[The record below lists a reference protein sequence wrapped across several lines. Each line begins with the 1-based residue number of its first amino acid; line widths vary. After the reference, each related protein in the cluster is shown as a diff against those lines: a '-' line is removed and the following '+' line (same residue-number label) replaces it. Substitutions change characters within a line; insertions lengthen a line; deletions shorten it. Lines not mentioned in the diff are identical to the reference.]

1 MEKSIFIY
9 NNDFDTDSSTS
20 TPSED
25 YTSYYYPKKSDELKN
40 LLIKPILPKPFN
52 DPNTGIEIDD
62 CFELS
67 ILRFLHLIFGSNGVI
82 NFTNLTKYMDLTKKN
97 CQELYEFFLD
107 NPGIFHDCEFYY
119 SDAGLILRKKWVDF
133 LSSINLIIY
142 PNIKNQIK
150 LLENFFP
157 KLNINYNT
165 SNNIILQ
172 EIYSQLNFNWESLEV
187 KYDES
192 KKIVNTSIHQNY
204 NQNIFINSSLIF
216 IWSITTITD
225 EINNIPTIIYSNSE
239 LIYS

>member
-9 NNDFDTDSSTS
+9 NDDLDTDSSTS
-20 TPSED
+20 TPSDD
-25 YTSYYYPKKSDELKN
+25 YLETYYPKKSDELKN
-40 LLIKPILPKPFN
+40 SLIKPILPKSFN

-67 ILRFLHLIFGSNGVI
+67 MLRFLHLIFGSNGVI
-82 NFTNLTKYMDLTKKN
+82 NFTNLTKYMDLDKKD
-97 CQELYEFFLD
+97 CQEFYEFFLD
-107 NPGIFHDCEFYY
+107 NPGIFPDCEFYY

-133 LSSINLIIY
+133 LSSRNLIIY

-165 SNNIILQ
+165 LNNILLQ

-192 KKIVNTSIHQNY
+192 QKVIGTSIHINN
-204 NQNIFINSSLIF
+204 NQHIFINSSLIF
-216 IWSITTITD
+216 VWSMTSIME
-225 EINNIPTIIYSNSE
+225 EINNTPTFVYLNSE
-239 LIYS
+239 LRYS